1 MKNAIPDFMIKSRK
15 SLRRTDTKPV
25 DGGFSLAEVLVT
37 LAIIAILAAVLLP
50 GLNSQITKGDAG
62 RVAQDL
68 TSIQTGAQ
76 AFLSDVHRY
85 PSDVTHLTTAITGSQ
100 NDILGSPYPST
111 LVAKW
116 RGPYL
121 TKDVISPSGIG
132 TISSAFSRTTS
143 LGNSVQYLTVTVTN
157 VSSADFGKIEDIL
170 DEGNQSGS
178 SSTTGLIRWTS
189 AASGTLTFLALP
201 IQ

>member
-1 MKNAIPDFMIKSRK
+1 MSNAGKNLGPASNA
-15 SLRRTDTKPV
+15 KPR
-25 DGGFSLAEVLVT
+25 GGFSLAEVLVT

-68 TSIQTGAQ
+68 TSIQTGSQ

-85 PSDVTHLTTAITGSQ
+85 PGDITHLTTQITASQ
-100 NDILGSPYPST
+100 LDVLGVQYPST
-111 LVAKW
+111 LVSKW

-121 TKDVISPSGIG
+121 SKDVISPSGIG
-132 TISSAFSRTTS
+132 TISSALTRTTS
-143 LGNSVQYLTVTVTN
+143 TGNNVQYLTVTMTN
-157 VSSADFGKIEDIL
+157 VSIADFGKIEDIL

-178 SSTTGLIRWTS
+178 SSTTGVVRWTS
-189 AASGTLTFLALP
+189 ASSGTLTYLALP